1 MKVVHVCAN
10 PKPIEESASKQLA
23 AAFFETLAEKNPE
36 VEIDNIDLYSEPPPF
51 LSVEAL
57 RALYYPS
64 FDPDYQPTEEERR
77 ACEYAAKQAARLR
90 EADVLVLTTPMWN
103 FSLPG
108 IVKSWIDQVFSPGNL
123 FQFEGTGTK
132 PLHSIRQ
139 AILLAASGGVYK
151 EDRAG
156 GGPGQQ
162 NLRFPIGQFRA
173 HRSAGRLFRSRM
185 AFHGTQRLPEL
196 FLGKSIVRQL
206 PGEIGII
213 GGQIQE
219 PVA

>member
-151 EDRAG
+151 EDDPRDALTRQVRAILEFVG
-156 GGPGQQ
+156 ITRLSVAWADGQNPAICGDHDQ
-162 NLRFPIGQFRA
+162 RRELALEAARELAEELAEVPA
-173 HRSAGRLFRSRM
+173 SR
-185 AFHGTQRLPEL
+185 T
-196 FLGKSIVRQL
+196 
-206 PGEIGII
+206 
-213 GGQIQE
+213 
-219 PVA
+219 